1 MNKSTL
7 RRLLKW
13 LCWALGISILS
24 LAIAACSPSDRQVCL
39 SGFLNS
45 PYSDEQ
51 PALSG
56 DGRWLA
62 YVSNRDGK
70 HRLLLYDLQ
79 DRCLVSLP
87 RIPAAAIAEHPSL
100 SYTGRYL
107 TYLTGDRG
115 KIVLTLYDRA
125 TQQTQIV
132 SQWYQA
138 WVRNPS
144 ISPDG
149 RYIAFE
155 SSKNG
160 QWDIE
165 ILDRGDRV
173 ELDIPDGTMTVVRE
187 QGAGSREQ

>member
-1 MNKSTL
+1 MKKSTL
-7 RRLLKW
+7 RRSLQR
-13 LCWALGISILS
+13 LCWLLSICFLS

-39 SGFLNS
+39 PGFLNS

-70 HRLLLYDLQ
+70 RRVLLYDLQ
-79 DRCLVSLP
+79 DRCTLALS
-87 RIPAAAIAEHPSL
+87 RIPTAAVAEHPSL

-107 TYLTGDRG
+107 TYLTSDRG

-125 TQQTQIV
+125 TQQTQVI
-132 SQWYQA
+132 SQWYEA

-155 SSKNG
+155 SSKSG
-160 QWDIE
+160 QWNIE

-173 ELDIPDGTMTVVRE
+173 ELDIPDGTMTMS
-187 QGAGSREQ
+187 GA

>member
-1 MNKSTL
+1 M
-7 RRLLKW
+7 
-13 LCWALGISILS
+13 
-24 LAIAACSPSDRQVCL
+24 
-39 SGFLNS
+39 
-45 PYSDEQ
+45 
-51 PALSG
+51 
-56 DGRWLA
+56 
-62 YVSNRDGK
+62 
-70 HRLLLYDLQ
+70 
-79 DRCLVSLP
+79 
-87 RIPAAAIAEHPSL
+87 

-187 QGAGSREQ
+187 

>member
-13 LCWALGISILS
+13 SCWAIGVCILS
-24 LAIAACSPSDRQVCL
+24 LAIAACSPSVRQVCL
-39 SGFLNS
+39 PGSLNS
-45 PYSDEQ
+45 LYSDEQ

-79 DRCLVSLP
+79 NRCLTSLP
-87 RIPAAAIAEHPSL
+87 RIPAAVVAEHPSL

-107 TYLTGDRG
+107 TYLTSDRG

-173 ELDIPDGTMTVVRE
+173 ELDIPDGTMTVTSD
-187 QGAGSREQ
+187 Q

>member
-1 MNKSTL
+1 MKKSTL
-7 RRLLKW
+7 RQWLNW
-13 LCWALGISILS
+13 LCWVLGICILS

-39 SGFLNS
+39 PGSLNS
-45 PYSDEQ
+45 LYSDEQ

-62 YVSNRDGK
+62 YVSNRGGK

-79 DRCLVSLP
+79 DRCLISLP
-87 RIPAAAIAEHPSL
+87 RIPATVVAEHPSL

-107 TYLTGDRG
+107 TYLTSDRG

-125 TQQTQIV
+125 TQQAQVV

-173 ELDIPDGTMTVVRE
+173 ELDIPDGTMTVTSN
-187 QGAGSREQ
+187 Q

>member
-1 MNKSTL
+1 M
-7 RRLLKW
+7 
-13 LCWALGISILS
+13 CILS
-24 LAIAACSPSDRQVCL
+24 LAIAACSPSVRQVCL
-39 SGFLNS
+39 PGSLNS
-45 PYSDEQ
+45 LYSDEQ

-62 YVSNRDGK
+62 SVSNRDGK

-79 DRCLVSLP
+79 NRCLTSLP
-87 RIPAAAIAEHPSL
+87 RIPAAVVAEHPSL

-107 TYLTGDRG
+107 TYLTSDRG

-173 ELDIPDGTMTVVRE
+173 ELDIPDGTMTVTSD
-187 QGAGSREQ
+187 Q

>member
-1 MNKSTL
+1 MKKSLL
-7 RRLLKW
+7 RRLVRW
-13 LCWALGISILS
+13 LCWTLGIFVLS
-24 LAIAACSPSDRQVCL
+24 LAIAACSPSDRQICL
-39 SGFLNS
+39 PGSLNS
-45 PYSDEQ
+45 RYSDEQ

-62 YVSNRDGK
+62 YVSDRDGK

-87 RIPAAAIAEHPSL
+87 RTVPLDTVAEHPSL

-107 TYLTGDRG
+107 TYLTSDRG
-115 KIVLTLYDRA
+115 KIVLVLYDRA
-125 TQQTQIV
+125 TQQSQLV
-132 SQWYQA
+132 SQWYQG

-173 ELDIPDGTMTVVRE
+173 ELDILDGTMTVNEKGVRDR
-187 QGAGSREQ
+187 G